1 MRCVYVPLLALVSVL
16 AGCAG
21 GKAKEPANTRTV
33 GALSARLTT
42 DPDPPQVGHD
52 SSFALTLN
60 ESGQPVTGATVVLD
74 LSFKSL
80 DQKGPSGSCTE
91 TSPGHY
97 EVRDLSTGM
106 NGRWEAAVTVSR
118 GNLPDAKFTFP
129 FFVHK

>member
-1 MRCVYVPLLALVSVL
+1 VLVL
-16 AGCAG
+16 AGCAS
-21 GKAKEPANTRTV
+21 GKAKGPSNSQSV
-33 GALSARLTT
+33 GALSARFST
-42 DPDPPQVGHD
+42 DPTPPRVGHD
-52 SSFALTLN
+52 SSFAVALT
-60 ESGQPVTGATVVLD
+60 ESGQPVPGAVVLMD

-91 TSPGHY
+91 VSPGHY

-118 GNLPDAKFTFP
+118 GNLPDAKFNFP

>member
-1 MRCVYVPLLALVSVL
+1 MRCVYVLLLALAI
-16 AGCAG
+16 AGCTG
-21 GKAKEPANTRTV
+21 GKAKEPANVRTV
-33 GALSARLTT
+33 GGLTARFAT
-42 DPDPPQVGHD
+42 DPHPPRVGHD
-52 SSFALTLN
+52 SSFAVALS
-60 ESGQPVTGATVVLD
+60 ESGQPVAGATVLMD
-74 LSFKSL
+74 LAFKSL

-91 TSPGHY
+91 TSPGQY